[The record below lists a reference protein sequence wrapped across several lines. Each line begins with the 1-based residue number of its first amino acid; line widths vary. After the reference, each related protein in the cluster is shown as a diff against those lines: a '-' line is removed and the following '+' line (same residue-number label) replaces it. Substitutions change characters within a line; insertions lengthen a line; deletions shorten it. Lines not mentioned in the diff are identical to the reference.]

1 LKTLIVKDV
10 MVPLSEYRSIP
21 ADMGLADAVAQLED
35 ALEEYGTSPRRLQGL
50 LVKDKTGKVVGK
62 LSPLDLIMALEPT
75 YKKLY
80 NEDGFSSMGIS
91 REEIRKQVESL
102 GLWRDPLLSICQRAA
117 VTPVSEIMYTP
128 AQGETVAEDATLAQA
143 MHQLLVGF
151 HQALLVMRGDEI
163 VGVLRLEEVY
173 QRVADLLGTC
183 RA

>member
-1 LKTLIVKDV
+1 

-21 ADMGLADAVAQLED
+21 ASMGMADAVAELED
-35 ALEEYGTSPRRLQGL
+35 ALEEYSTSARRLGGL
-50 LVKDKTGKVVGK
+50 LVKDTAGRVVGK

-75 YKKLY
+75 YKKL
-80 NEDGFSSMGIS
+80 NNDGFSSMGIS
-91 REEIRKQVESL
+91 RDEIRKQVEEL

-128 AQGETVAEDATLAQA
+128 AQGEMVDENANLAHA

-151 HQALLVMRGDEI
+151 HQALLVMRDDEV

-173 QRVADLLGTC
+173 QRVADILGTC